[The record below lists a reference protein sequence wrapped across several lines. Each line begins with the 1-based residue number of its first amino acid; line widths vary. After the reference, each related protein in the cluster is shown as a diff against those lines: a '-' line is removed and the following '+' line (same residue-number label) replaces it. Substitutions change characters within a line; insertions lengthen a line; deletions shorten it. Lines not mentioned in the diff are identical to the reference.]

1 VNRSTRSS
9 GPGVCVTAKA
19 PPQVVVVSVALGV
32 ALVALLTDIFTSAE
46 YCPPILYVIG
56 LAVCVWVR
64 DRRIIWVL
72 ALAALVLTFL
82 GGLYPYPPENPY
94 SPTAEFW
101 INRVFVAITLGAL
114 GLILTS
120 YNALAA
126 AYRTRG
132 EELADANRK
141 LEMARKRAEE
151 ASARKTRF
159 MAAISHDI
167 RTPATAIRMLARVIR
182 QVRTDP
188 PRIDDLTL
196 RLESSATAL
205 TELLTDALDV
215 AKFESEAL
223 TVLDET
229 DFLLSAVIHE
239 AVTMTEPL
247 ADAKGLRLGVRDE
260 AAGVHVHADRSRLV
274 RVVVNLLDNAVK
286 FTDAGTV
293 SVHSSIAADGGIRIT
308 VRDTGCGIAPEHL
321 ARIFD
326 EFFQVRR
333 AARDRDM
340 GRGLGLATCKRL
352 VEAMQGH
359 IDVDSRLGNGTV
371 FTIVFPASRVSARR
385 ASPPHRSGVMRLLAK
400 P

>member
-1 VNRSTRSS
+1 
-9 GPGVCVTAKA
+9 
-19 PPQVVVVSVALGV
+19 VSVALGV
-32 ALVALLTDIFTSAE
+32 SLVALLTDIFTSAE

-56 LAVCVWVR
+56 LAVCVWVE

-72 ALAALVLTFL
+72 ALAAIVLTFV
-82 GGLYPYPPENPY
+82 GGLYPYPPADPYNPA
-94 SPTAEFW
+94 AEFW
-101 INRVFVAITLGAL
+101 IDRFFVALTLGAL

-132 EELADANRK
+132 EELAVANTE
-141 LEMARKRAEE
+141 LELARGRAEE
-151 ASARKTRF
+151 ASVRKTRF

-182 QVRTDP
+182 HARTDP
-188 PRIDDLTL
+188 ARVDDLTL

-223 TVLDET
+223 TVLEET
-229 DFLLSAVIHE
+229 DFPFSAVIHE
-239 AVTMTEPL
+239 AVTMTQPL
-247 ADAKGLRLGVRDE
+247 ADAKGLRLSVRDE
-260 AAGVHVHADRSRLV
+260 AAGVPIHADRSRLA
-274 RVVVNLLDNAVK
+274 RVIVNLLDNAIK
-286 FTDAGTV
+286 FTDVGTV
-293 SVHSSIAADGGIRIT
+293 SVHASIADDGGVRMA
-308 VRDTGCGIAPEHL
+308 VRDTGCGIGPEDL
-321 ARIFD
+321 PRIFD

-352 VEAMQGH
+352 VESMQGRV
-359 IDVDSRLGNGTV
+359 DVDSRLGSGTV
-371 FTIVFPASRVSARR
+371 FTIVFPASRVPSRR
-385 ASPPHRSGVMRLLAK
+385 PSVPRRSGVVRYLAK

>member
-1 VNRSTRSS
+1 
-9 GPGVCVTAKA
+9 
-19 PPQVVVVSVALGV
+19 VSVALGV
-32 ALVALLTDIFTSAE
+32 SLVALLTDIFTSAE

-56 LAVCVWVR
+56 LAVCVWVQ

-72 ALAALVLTFL
+72 ALAAIVLTFL
-82 GGLYPYPPENPY
+82 GGLYPYPPTNPID
-94 SPTAEFW
+94 PAAEFW
-101 INRVFVAITLGAL
+101 IDRFFVALTLGAL

-132 EELADANRK
+132 EELAIANGE
-141 LEMARKRAEE
+141 LELARGRAEE

-167 RTPATAIRMLARVIR
+167 RTPATAIRMLARIIR
-182 QVRTDP
+182 HARTDP
-188 PRIDDLTL
+188 ARVDDLTL

-223 TVLDET
+223 TVLEET
-229 DFLLSAVIHE
+229 DFPLSAVIHE
-239 AVTMTEPL
+239 AVTMTQPL
-247 ADAKGLRLGVRDE
+247 ADTKGLRLSVRDE
-260 AAGVHVHADRSRLV
+260 AAGVPIHADRSRLA
-274 RVVVNLLDNAVK
+274 RVIVNLLDNAIK
-286 FTDAGTV
+286 FTDVGTV
-293 SVHSSIAADGGIRIT
+293 SVHAGIGDDGGVRMA
-308 VRDTGCGIAPEHL
+308 VRDTGCGIAAEDLP
-321 ARIFD
+321 RIFD

-352 VEAMQGH
+352 VESMQGC
-359 IDVDSRLGNGTV
+359 IDVDSRPGNGTV
-371 FTIVFPASRVSARR
+371 FTIVFPASRVPSRRPSA
-385 ASPPHRSGVMRLLAK
+385 PLRSAVVRYLAK

>member
-1 VNRSTRSS
+1 M
-9 GPGVCVTAKA
+9 
-19 PPQVVVVSVALGV
+19 SVALGV
-32 ALVALLTDIFTSAE
+32 SLVALLTDIFTSAE

-56 LAVCVWVR
+56 LAVCVWVQ

-72 ALAALVLTFL
+72 ALAAIVLTFL
-82 GGLYPYPPENPY
+82 GGLYPYPPTNPID
-94 SPTAEFW
+94 PAAEFW
-101 INRVFVAITLGAL
+101 IDRFFVALTLGAL

-132 EELADANRK
+132 EELAIANGE
-141 LEMARKRAEE
+141 LELARGRAEE

-167 RTPATAIRMLARVIR
+167 RTPATAIRMLARIIR
-182 QVRTDP
+182 HARTDP
-188 PRIDDLTL
+188 ARVDDLTL

-223 TVLDET
+223 TVLEET
-229 DFLLSAVIHE
+229 DFPLSAVIHE
-239 AVTMTEPL
+239 AVTMTQPL
-247 ADAKGLRLGVRDE
+247 ADTKGLRLSVRDE
-260 AAGVHVHADRSRLV
+260 AAGVPIHADRSRLA
-274 RVVVNLLDNAVK
+274 RVIVNLLDNAIK
-286 FTDAGTV
+286 FTDVGTV
-293 SVHSSIAADGGIRIT
+293 SVHAGIADDGGVCMA
-308 VRDTGCGIAPEHL
+308 VRDTGCGIAAEDLP
-321 ARIFD
+321 RIFD

-352 VEAMQGH
+352 VESMQGR
-359 IDVDSRLGNGTV
+359 IDVDSRPGNGTV
-371 FTIVFPASRVSARR
+371 FTIVFPASRVPSRRPSAPRR
-385 ASPPHRSGVMRLLAK
+385 GAVVRYLAK